1 MKSVSGDCPRMGTVP
16 KTRPP
21 TVPKT
26 GTPDSGLR
34 RKAAPL
40 LTAALL
46 LTVLT
51 RLAFILLPGVPLAT
65 KAIDSIGDSREYVA
79 LARNLAQHQTFS
91 RDSVP
96 PYRPEIFRTPAYPL
110 LLAGSFIVHR
120 SSFIVLALVVQLLLS
135 LATVWLTWKLA
146 LELELTPTTAA
157 AAALLVAFSPNLA
170 FLSSKLIS
178 ETLFAP
184 LLLVCLL
191 LLNRFRLAGRVPD
204 LIAAGVCSGLLVLT
218 RPIATFFPV
227 LIAIYILWLGVRKTG
242 DSPSERLR
250 PTRRGTVPVFLRNWQ
265 LGIRNS
271 VLLLACAS
279 VVVAPWVIRN
289 GTKTGRYI
297 ISTAS
302 EHNIYLYDAATVLA
316 AQKGITIPQARDT
329 MMAEATAK
337 FGAIDT
343 TDEATMWQKLA
354 AVARPHFF
362 GKPALAVPV
371 WLFGVFADFLNP
383 ISPGPLLIHAGSSPA
398 PGSANLLQS
407 SLGLLAK
414 GRVVEAF
421 GTAWRV
427 RVGGAPL
434 FILVVLALAA
444 LFNLVLI
451 WFGLAS
457 LFLRRSRSLLWLL
470 LPILYFTF
478 LTGTVGDARFRAPIE
493 PLLCLFAAISF
504 TCHEKTAAALN
515 RE

>member
-1 MKSVSGDCPRMGTVP
+1 MGTVP
-16 KTRPP
+16 KTGPP

-26 GTPDSGLR
+26 GTPDSWLR
-34 RKAAPL
+34 RRATPL

-51 RLAFILLPGVPLAT
+51 RLAFILLPGVPIAT

-110 LLAGSFIVHR
+110 LLALPLLLAPHSTFTLH
-120 SSFIVLALVVQLLLS
+120 SSLLYLLLLVGLLLS

-146 LELELTPTTAA
+146 LELELTSTAA
-157 AAALLVAFSPNLA
+157 AVAALLVALSPNLA

-191 LLNRFRLAGRVPD
+191 LLNRFRQAGRVPD

-218 RPIATFFPV
+218 RPIATFFPLLLAAYV
-227 LIAIYILWLGVRKTG
+227 LSLK
-242 DSPSERLR
+242 
-250 PTRRGTVPVFLRNWQ
+250 GTVPTRGLSPKPAVRRRVPLWAP
-265 LGIRNS
+265 LI
-271 VLLLACAS
+271 LLACAS

-289 GTKTGRYI
+289 GIKTGRYI

-337 FGAIDT
+337 FGPIDT
-343 TDEATMWQKLA
+343 NDEATMWQKLA
-354 AVARPHFF
+354 AIARPHFLA
-362 GKPALAVPV
+362 KPALAVPV

-414 GRVVEAF
+414 GRFVDAF
-421 GTAWRV
+421 RTAWQV

-444 LFNLVLI
+444 LFNLILI

-470 LPILYFTF
+470 LPILYFTL

-504 TCHEKTAAALN
+504 TRHEKTTAALK

>member
-1 MKSVSGDCPRMGTVP
+1 MGTVP
-16 KTRPP
+16 KTRPL

-26 GTPDSGLR
+26 GTPDSWLR
-34 RKAAPL
+34 RRATPL
-40 LTAALL
+40 LTTALL

-51 RLAFILLPGVPLAT
+51 RLAFILLPRVPLAT

-146 LELELTPTTAA
+146 LELELTPKAA
-157 AAALLVAFSPNLA
+157 AVAALLVALSPNLA

-178 ETLFAP
+178 ETLFTP

-191 LLNRFRLAGRVPD
+191 LLNRFRLAGRIPD

-218 RPIATFFPV
+218 RPIATFFPLLLAAYV
-227 LIAIYILWLGVRKTG
+227 LFLK
-242 DSPSERLR
+242 
-250 PTRRGTVPVFLRNWQ
+250 GTVPARGLSPVHSARRVP
-265 LGIRNS
+265 LGAPL
-271 VLLLACAS
+271 VLLAAAS

-289 GTKTGRYI
+289 GVKTGRYI

-316 AQKGITIPQARDT
+316 AQKGITIPQARDA

-337 FGAIDT
+337 FGPIDT
-343 TDEATMWQKLA
+343 NDEATMWQKLA
-354 AVARPHFF
+354 AIARPHFF
-362 GKPALAVPV
+362 SKPALAVPV

-414 GRVVEAF
+414 GKVVEAF

-444 LFNLVLI
+444 LFNLILI

-470 LPILYFTF
+470 LPILYFTL

-493 PLLCLFAAISF
+493 PLLCLFAALAF
-504 TCHEKTAAALN
+504 TRHEKTAPLK